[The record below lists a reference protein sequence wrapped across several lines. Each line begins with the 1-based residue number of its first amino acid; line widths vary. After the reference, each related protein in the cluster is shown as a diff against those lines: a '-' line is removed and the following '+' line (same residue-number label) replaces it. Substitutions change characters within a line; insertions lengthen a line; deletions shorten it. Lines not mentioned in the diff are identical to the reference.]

1 MAGVTGKNLYC
12 IFGSAVLDTD
22 YRSFSATETAGVTD
36 ISAGAD
42 ANRTYLATLKDG
54 TASISILMQASDTA
68 TWAAVAPT
76 TGGTLEWAPEGT
88 TATYPRHYAYA
99 FVLSREKSMAFTD
112 EVVGDVEFQISGAVT
127 DTTY

>member
-1 MAGVTGKNLYC
+1 MAGITGKNLYC
-12 IFGSAVLDTD
+12 KFGSTTLNTD
-22 YRSFSATETAGVTD
+22 YRAFSSSETGGVAD

-42 ANRTYLATLKDG
+42 TNRTYLATLKDG
-54 TASISILMQASDTA
+54 TASVSILMQASDTA

-99 FVLSREKSMAFTD
+99 FVLSRDMAIAWTD
-112 EVVGDVEFQISGAVT
+112 EVVADVAFQLSGTVT